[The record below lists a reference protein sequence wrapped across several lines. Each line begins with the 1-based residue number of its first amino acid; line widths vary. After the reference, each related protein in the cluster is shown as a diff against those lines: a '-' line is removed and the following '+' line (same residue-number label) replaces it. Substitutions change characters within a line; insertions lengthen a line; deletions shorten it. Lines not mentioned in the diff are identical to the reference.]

1 MKQDQDWQVRRRCTQ
16 MEALAHQIPTR
27 PRPRLLYYTTRVT
40 EAEVH
45 QRFCDLRL
53 HGEWFKKTPELLEYI
68 GDLKEKDKIEEL
80 NGRKKE
86 NNKKIEL
93 N

>member
-53 HGEWFKKTPELLEYI
+53 HGEWFKK
-68 GDLKEKDKIEEL
+68 
-80 NGRKKE
+80 NS
-86 NNKKIEL
+86 
-93 N
+93 

>member
-1 MKQDQDWQVRRRCTQ
+1 M
-16 MEALAHQIPTR
+16 ASGL
-27 PRPRLLYYTTRVT
+27 
-40 EAEVH
+40 
-45 QRFCDLRL
+45 
-53 HGEWFKKTPELLEYI
+53 KKTPELLEYI